1 METRIIYIGL
11 LDKEGV
17 PHGVRLEQ
25 GLNII
30 TGRSSTGKSAL
41 IEIFDY
47 CMGGKTST
55 IPKGVITTRAS
66 VYFLIILVNK
76 VQWVIGHDATSNST
90 FYLNQDS
97 EINSEK
103 DLSLDY
109 FNTGISQNLTVFRRN
124 LGHIF
129 NLNIKNMQE

>member
-55 IPKGVITTRAS
+55 IPQGVITKRAS
-66 VYFLIILVNK
+66 VYFLIILINK
-76 VQWVIGHDATSNST
+76 VQWVIGHDAT
-90 FYLNQDS
+90 L
-97 EINSEK
+97 
-103 DLSLDY
+103 
-109 FNTGISQNLTVFRRN
+109 
-124 LGHIF
+124 
-129 NLNIKNMQE
+129 